1 MFPSSSSTVTGIQLK
16 QVIYAKQISISFLLL
31 DDCLDD
37 NTFISDTVHRIV
49 VSRRPF
55 ALSRRLPGPFTNGN
69 SNILIILYVFG
80 LNFNI
85 WTIKEIPN
93 FKDQPNMTKLTSGP
107 PKILF

>member
-1 MFPSSSSTVTGIQLK
+1 MPSRFPFIP
-16 QVIYAKQISISFLLL
+16 LL

-69 SNILIILYVFG
+69 SNILIILYVFATVWFE
-80 LNFNI
+80 L
-85 WTIKEIPN
+85 
-93 FKDQPNMTKLTSGP
+93 
-107 PKILF
+107 